1 MNKIVYIGIILLLFT
16 GASAAQSTINE
27 YDKDGNR
34 HGVWKKVYANG
45 NKRYIGYFDHG
56 REVGTFKFYAIT
68 GEEHP
73 MILKVYKEGS
83 NIIEVRYFS
92 IKGMLESQG
101 QMIGKERISSWS
113 YFFNDGKTLLSTES
127 YKEGLLDGESKTYYK
142 SGQIAEVAQYK
153 AGKLHGNS
161 IRYSDA
167 GKPTENLTY
176 NAGIIHGPAIIYDE
190 KGDIFARGQYE
201 QGIKAGE
208 WEFNM
213 DGVMVKTPPEKIP
226 VK

>member
-1 MNKIVYIGIILLLFT
+1 MNKIVYIGIVLLLFT
-16 GASAAQSTINE
+16 WASTAQSTINK
-27 YDKDGNR
+27 YDTDGNR

-45 NKRYIGYFDHG
+45 NRRYVGNFDHG

-101 QMIGKERISSWS
+101 QMIGKERIGSWS

-167 GKPTENLTY
+167 GEPTENLTY
-176 NAGIIHGPAIIYDE
+176 KAGIIHGPAIIYDE
-190 KGDIFARGQYE
+190 EGEIFARGQYE

-213 DGVMVKTPPEKIP
+213 DGVMVKTPPEKII
-226 VK
+226 KK